1 MVHTFLMENVS
12 SVRVCVKPTHL
23 VTSQPEHVT
32 MDVVIIGLENFVK
45 VHIPLCFRQDDLK
58 CSNFERNYL
67 FSFTKNQNMNSQCF
81 SVYIFYKINVGFSII
96 IENVKMINSN
106 IFSDV
111 FARQDVQILRKI
123 FHNILIFDF
132 ITI

>member
-1 MVHTFLMENVS
+1 MVHTFLMESVS
-12 SVRVCVKPTHL
+12 SVRECVKTTHL

-58 CSNFERNYL
+58 FSNFERNYL
-67 FSFTKNQNMNSQCF
+67 FSFT
-81 SVYIFYKINVGFSII
+81 INVGFSRI

-111 FARQDVQILRKI
+111 FACQ
-123 FHNILIFDF
+123 
-132 ITI
+132 